1 MTVAQ
6 APQVRTDKY
15 DFLVIVKSFL
25 IWTFA
30 LTVSWFVV
38 GFPIVAIMAT
48 LGALGAVV
56 LQAVIPMSSV
66 LVVAGSLLLINVV
79 GILFG
84 AAFLSVRGI
93 RPDQVSWL
101 RWLDANNNESNQPVY
116 AACPLTCDRTL

>member
-6 APQVRTDKY
+6 APQAHRY
-15 DFLVIVKSFL
+15 DFLLIIKSFL

-48 LGALGAVV
+48 LGALAALV

-66 LVVAGSLLLINVV
+66 LVVSGMLLLLNVL

-84 AAFLSVRGI
+84 AAMLAIRGI
-93 RPDQVSWL
+93 HPHEVSWL
-101 RWLDANNNESNQPVY
+101 KWLDPKNDESNGPVF
-116 AACPLTCDRTL
+116 AACPLTCDRTV

>member
-6 APQVRTDKY
+6 APQVNRY
-15 DFLVIVKSFL
+15 DFLLTIKSFL

-38 GFPIVAIMAT
+38 GFPLVAIIAT
-48 LGALGAVV
+48 LGALAALV

-66 LVVAGSLLLINVV
+66 LVVSGMILLLNVL

-84 AAFLSVRGI
+84 AAVLAIRGI
-93 RPDQVSWL
+93 HPHEVSWL
-101 RWLDANNNESNQPVY
+101 KWLDPKADEASMPVY
-116 AACPLTCDRTL
+116 AACPLTCDRTI

>member
-6 APQVRTDKY
+6 APQVNRY
-15 DFLVIVKSFL
+15 DFLLIIKSFL

-38 GFPIVAIMAT
+38 GFPIVAVMAT
-48 LGALGAVV
+48 LGALAAMV

-66 LVVAGSLLLINVV
+66 LVVSGLLLLLNVL

-84 AAFLSVRGI
+84 AALLAIRGI
-93 RPDQVSWL
+93 HPHEVSWL
-101 RWLDANNNESNQPVY
+101 KWLDQTANESSNSVY
-116 AACPLTCDRTL
+116 AACPLTCDRTV

>member
-6 APQVRTDKY
+6 APQTRKY
-15 DFLVIVKSFL
+15 DFLLTIKSFL

-48 LGALGAVV
+48 LGALAALV

-66 LVVAGSLLLINVV
+66 LVVSGMLLLLNVF

-84 AAFLSVRGI
+84 AALLAVRGI
-93 RPDQVSWL
+93 HPHEVSWL
-101 RWLDANNNESNQPVY
+101 KWLDPKNSNSKTPIF
-116 AACPLTCDRTL
+116 AACPLTCDRTA

>member
-6 APQVRTDKY
+6 APQVQKF
-15 DFLVIVKSFL
+15 DFLLILKSFL

-48 LGALGAVV
+48 LGALAALV

-66 LVVAGSLLLINVV
+66 LVVAGMLLMVNVL
-79 GILFG
+79 GILLG
-84 AAFLSVRGI
+84 AAMLAIKGIHPHEVR
-93 RPDQVSWL
+93 WL
-101 RWLDANNNESNQPVY
+101 RWLSPQNEEAHSPVF
-116 AACPLTCDRTL
+116 AACPLTCDRTV